1 MTIQHNITLDL
12 VDPGFAPRIYAVQN
26 DTNSRVVQITLTE
39 KGQPW
44 AIPADAKPSLS
55 YRKSDGTRGFYSRLE
70 ADVEAITVSG
80 STARHSFSARSF
92 WQP

>member
-12 VDPGFAPRIYAVQN
+12 VQPGLAPRIYAVQN
-26 DTNSRVVQITLTE
+26 DTNSRVVQITLTD

-55 YRKSDGTRGFYSRLE
+55 YRKSDGTR
-70 ADVEAITVSG
+70 A
-80 STARHSFSARSF
+80 STAGWRRMWKPSPYPAA
-92 WQP
+92 PPP